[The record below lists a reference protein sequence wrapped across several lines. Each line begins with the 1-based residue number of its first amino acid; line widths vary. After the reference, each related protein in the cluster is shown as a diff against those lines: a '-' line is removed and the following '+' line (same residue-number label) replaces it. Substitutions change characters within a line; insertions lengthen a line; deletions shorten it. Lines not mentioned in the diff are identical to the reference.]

1 MEGIKTGKLNINDLA
16 VNKKTTTVTSQNKS
30 GEMNMSNDNSKEM
43 SGSSHTQKSAT
54 ATTGN
59 FHKDTKEKIVQSSH
73 EGTKKEYRPQTQTQP
88 YSQHQHHHQN
98 QPQNQPQQVLDTR
111 SSDLQQGKRS
121 INEILDK
128 IVTKSHQNAQN
139 N

>member
-59 FHKDTKEKIVQSSH
+59 FHKDAKEKIVQSSH
-73 EGTKKEYRPQTQTQP
+73 EGTKKEYRPQPQTQP
-88 YSQHQHHHQN
+88 YSQHQN
-98 QPQNQPQQVLDTR
+98 QPQPQQVLDTR

-121 INEILDK
+121 INEILEK

>member
-88 YSQHQHHHQN
+88 YSQHQN
-98 QPQNQPQQVLDTR
+98 QPQPQQVLDTR